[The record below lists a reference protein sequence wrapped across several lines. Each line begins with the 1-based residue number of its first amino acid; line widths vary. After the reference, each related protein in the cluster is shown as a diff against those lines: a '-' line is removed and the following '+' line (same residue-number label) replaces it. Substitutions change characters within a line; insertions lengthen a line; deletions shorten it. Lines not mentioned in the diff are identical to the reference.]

1 MLTRE
6 WNSIKLSTVATKR
19 EKGGQNH
26 LSEKLRIS
34 LEAAR
39 VNAKMT
45 QVQVCEAL
53 GISLTTLVKW
63 EHGERMPTADKAV
76 DMANLYG
83 LRLDDINFCRKS

>member
-1 MLTRE
+1 M
-6 WNSIKLSTVATKR
+6 
-19 EKGGQNH
+19 G
-26 LSEKLRIS
+26 EKLRIS

-53 GISLTTLVKW
+53 GISLATLVKW